1 MSRRRRVLLTVL
13 ASFAGLVVL
22 GTVAVLVLTGTDWG
36 RERVRRMVVNALESK
51 AHGRVH
57 LGRVSGNLLKGITF
71 HNFVITDGAGAP
83 FIAVERMSARYKIL
97 RLLKKRVELDDVFLV
112 RPVIVLDRPPE
123 GRWNYKR
130 IFPDDTLPVS
140 KDTTRGWGD
149 WLVFTDVTVVD
160 GRLMVKSP
168 WRPGSK
174 LAPSA
179 QAEETREALSGE
191 GRLLVVNAPPPFKGY
206 QKIVELRTVNAK
218 MPMVRLADAQL
229 ATRLIV
235 VSAMSTTALPFRPP
249 AAELRNVVGRFEF
262 TGDSVWWRGAQ
273 VTMPGSQMS
282 GDGAYVFDN
291 GDMWITALGRPVAL
305 ADMRWLYPRLPAN
318 GGGPVDVA
326 LRWDEDRDDYRV
338 RNMDIRIGAQRVRGH
353 AGVTLADTFS
363 IHSTDV
369 RVANLDTRLI
379 EQVVPQFE
387 SPRRGTLNGHAK
399 LQGGKHALRVEGEMA
414 FTDPISGTSRL
425 AAIGEVGFLGDGGDD
440 GIRARNLR
448 LRLLPVQ
455 VDLARI
461 IEPDLPIGG
470 TVSGTATLNGDT
482 RTRLRAVADLTHV
495 DRGGLSRVTGRGDFR
510 LTGAK
515 WFDLDARLH
524 PLSLATAGRFAP
536 EAGLRGSASGPI
548 RLTGTLGN
556 LRLATNLTFAD
567 GGRVAA
573 QGRLDL
579 QGQIGYDLTATTRAL
594 NLSAFLA
601 SGPVTSFNG
610 GVSARGTGSDPAT
623 MRVAVAADLVSSRV
637 REYGVDSASL
647 RVNIAN
653 GLLSIAR
660 AHAVGYGAVADVQGT
675 FGLTA
680 GRSGELAYTLS
691 VDSLG
696 VLNPFLPRNPSDTG
710 QVRPRPGILAER
722 VRRARADSARI
733 AVATEVER
741 AVTGAPPPRL
751 VVDTPRVIRRDDVAG
766 SLYASGRLRGNIR
779 NFDLR
784 GRAAGEDVIFR
795 GNAARSFRAEYAWT
809 DARTRNSNLA
819 LAFQGDSVTV
829 AGFQLDTLDTRL
841 SYQAPNGR
849 IELLARQGPARDY
862 ALRGNFVLH
871 DQHNELHVSDVTLR
885 FDTTRWTMPRP
896 ATVRWGGRGIEVD
909 NVELVSGPTSRIFVD
924 GLLPT
929 EGTANLRVAVND
941 LPVSNITDLLQTD
954 LETSGLLTLEGRLR
968 GTLSSPRFEGAA
980 AIVDARYRGGAI
992 PNLRTTFRYA
1002 DQQLTLRGDAM
1013 RLTGGPVATV
1023 DATLPINL
1031 AITNVSGPR
1040 LLDRPMRVD
1049 LVGDSLPLDLLPRF
1063 SDAISDLSGRA
1074 VGRVALRGTLQRPTL
1089 VGAVAVRDGAVRI
1102 NPLGIDVREINGAVR
1117 MSGDSVVI
1125 DSLVGRSK
1133 GLIRLSG
1140 GLGVGNWRE
1149 PSFNLFLVAND
1160 AEVMDNDRG
1169 FLHVDAGLRLTGPFR
1184 DPYASGQVTLLHG
1197 VVYVPS
1203 GAQKRLVSAGDP
1215 AIFAVLDTAV
1225 MSDRELIPPRSP
1237 LLANLRADV
1246 DIDINRTTWVR
1257 SRDFNIEMFTEAPLH
1272 ISRRQETLALTG
1284 IVQTDR
1290 GEYEFMSKRF
1300 EVRRG
1305 AATFIGTPELNPT
1318 LQLAAEYE
1326 VRLPSRPALNI
1337 QVLVGGTLQR
1347 PRVTLESDA
1356 QPPIAQTDLLSF
1368 LAFGTESQSLLAIAG
1383 SALTA
1388 GGSGSGAQTLSG
1400 VGSVAARRLAAVAL
1414 GVAIDEAEGEAG
1426 RDLGVDVINIRPA
1439 DIPEFNASSNWV
1451 EFVLA
1456 TELEAGKYI
1465 NPNTFVAFQG
1475 SPSFIQR
1482 GSGCKAP
1489 PGLRLEHRTSK
1500 GYRLET
1506 SFEPRFLLKPPTLAQ
1521 PVGATNNCSNL
1532 ITATGAFGVLVFRE
1546 WRF

>member
-1 MSRRRRVLLTVL
+1 MTL
-13 ASFAGLVVL
+13 AL
-22 GTVAVLVLTGTDWG
+22 VAVLVLTGTDWG
-36 RERVRRMVVNALESK
+36 RERVRRMIVSAVESK

-57 LGRVSGNLLKGITF
+57 LGRVTGNLLKGITF
-71 HNFVITDGAGAP
+71 HNFVITDSAGAP
-83 FIAVERMSARYKIL
+83 FVAVERMSARYKVL
-97 RLLKKRVELDDVFLV
+97 RFLKKRIELDDVFLV

-140 KDTTRGWGD
+140 QDTTRGWGD
-149 WLVFTDVTVVD
+149 WLLFTDVTVVD
-160 GRLMVKSP
+160 GRVMVRSP

-174 LAPSA
+174 LAPSE

-191 GRLLVVNAPPPFKGY
+191 GRLLVVNAPPPFRGY
-206 QKIVELRTVNAK
+206 QKVVELRTINAK
-218 MPMVRLADAQL
+218 MPMIRLADPAL
-229 ATRLIV
+229 ATRLIQV
-235 VSAMSTTALPFRPP
+235 ASMSTTALPFRPP

-262 TGDSVWWRGAQ
+262 TGDSLWWRGVR

-291 GDMWITALGRPVAL
+291 GDMWIAALGRPVAL
-305 ADMRWLYPRLPAN
+305 ADMRWLYTRLPSN
-318 GGGPVDVA
+318 GGGPLDVA
-326 LRWDEDRDDYRV
+326 LRWGQDRDDYVV
-338 RNMDIRIGAQRVRGH
+338 RAMDIRVGAQRIRGN
-353 AGVTLADTFS
+353 AGVTLADTFT
-363 IHSTDV
+363 IHSTDI

-387 SPRRGTLNGHAK
+387 SPRRGTLGGRAK
-399 LQGGKHALRVEGEMA
+399 LQGGKHALRVDGEIA
-414 FTDPISGTSRL
+414 FTDPLSGTSRL

-482 RTRLRAVADLTHV
+482 RSRLTTVADLTHV
-495 DRGGLSRVTGRGDFR
+495 DRGALSRVTGRGDVR
-510 LTGAK
+510 LTGAR
-515 WFDLDARLH
+515 WFDVDARLH

-536 EAGLRGSASGPI
+536 DAGLRGSASGPI
-548 RLTGTLGN
+548 RLTGTLDN
-556 LRLATNLTFAD
+556 LRIATNLTFAD
-567 GGRVAA
+567 GGSVAA
-573 QGRLDL
+573 NGRLDL
-579 QGQIGYDLTATTRAL
+579 QGQIGYDLAATTRRL

-610 GVSARGTGSDPAT
+610 GISARGTGSDPTT
-623 MRVAVAADLVSSRV
+623 MRVALAADLVSSRV
-637 REYGVDSASL
+637 RDYGVDSASL

-653 GLLSIAR
+653 GMLSIAR
-660 AHAVGYGAVADVQGT
+660 AHAVGYGAVADVRGT
-675 FGLTA
+675 FGLAA
-680 GRSGELAYTLS
+680 GRSGELAYTVA

-696 VLNPFLPRNPSDTG
+696 VLNPFIPRDPSDTG
-710 QVRPRPGILAER
+710 RVRPRPGILAER

-741 AVTGAPPPRL
+741 AVTGGPPPRL
-751 VVDTPRVIRRDDVAG
+751 VVDTPRVIPRDTIAG
-766 SLYASGRLRGNIR
+766 SLYASGTLRGNIH

-784 GRAAGEDVIFR
+784 GRAAGEELVFR

-809 DARTRNSNLA
+809 DARTRNSNMA
-819 LAFQGDSVTV
+819 VAFQGDSVSV
-829 AGFQLDTLDTRL
+829 AGFEFDTLDARL
-841 SYQAPNGR
+841 SYQAPRGR
-849 IELLARQGPARDY
+849 VELLARQGPQRDY
-862 ALRGNFVLH
+862 SVRGNFVLH
-871 DQHNELHVSDVTLR
+871 DEHNELHVSDVTLR

-896 ATVRWGGRGIEVD
+896 AAVRWGRRGVEVD
-909 NVELVSGPTSRIFVD
+909 NVELVSGATSRIFVD

-929 EGTANLRVAVND
+929 EGSANLRVAVND
-941 LPVSNITDLLQTD
+941 LQISNIADLIQTD
-954 LETSGLLTLEGRLR
+954 VETSGLLTLEGRLT
-968 GTLSSPRFEGAA
+968 GTLRSPRFDGAA
-980 AIVDARYRGGAI
+980 AVVDAQYRGGPI

-1002 DQQLTLRGDAM
+1002 NQQLTLRGDAM
-1013 RLTGGPVATV
+1013 RLTGTPLATV

-1031 AITNVSGPR
+1031 AITDVSGPR
-1040 LLDRPMRVD
+1040 LLDRPMTVD
-1049 LVGDSLPLDLLPRF
+1049 IAGDSLPLDLLPRF
-1063 SDAISDLSGRA
+1063 TDAISDLSGRA
-1074 VGRVALRGTLQRPTL
+1074 IGRIALRGTLQRPTL
-1089 VGAVAVRDGAVRI
+1089 VGAVAVRDAAVRI

-1117 MSGDSVVI
+1117 MAGDTVVI

-1133 GLIRLSG
+1133 GLIRVSG

-1160 AEVMDNDRG
+1160 AQVMDTDQG

-1197 VVYVPS
+1197 VIYVPS
-1203 GAQKRLVSAGDP
+1203 GGQKRLVSSGDP
-1215 AIFAVLDTAV
+1215 AIFAVLDTSV
-1225 MSDRELIPPRSP
+1225 MSDRELLPGRSV
-1237 LLANLRADV
+1237 LLSNLRADV
-1246 DIDINRTTWVR
+1246 DVDINRSTWVR
-1257 SRDFNIEMFTEAPLH
+1257 SRDFNIEMFTESPLH
-1272 ISRRQETLALTG
+1272 ISRRAETLALTG

-1305 AATFIGTPELNPT
+1305 SATFIGSPELNPT

-1337 QVLVGGTLQR
+1337 RVLVGGTLQR

-1400 VGSVAARRLAAVAL
+1400 VGQVAARRLAAVAL
-1414 GVAIDEAEGEAG
+1414 GVALDEAEGEAG

-1439 DIPEFNASSNWV
+1439 DIPDFSANSDWTA
-1451 EFVLA
+1451 FVLG
-1456 TELEAGKYI
+1456 TELEAGKYV
-1465 NPNTFVAFQG
+1465 NPNTFVAFEG
-1475 SPSFIQR
+1475 SPSFLQR
-1482 GSGCKAP
+1482 RGGCKAP
-1489 PGLRLEHRTSK
+1489 PGLRLEHRTST
-1500 GYRLET
+1500 GYRIET
-1506 SFEPRFLLKPPTLAQ
+1506 SFEPRFLLRPPTLAQ
-1521 PVGATNNCSNL
+1521 TEENCSKQ
-1532 ITATGAFGVLVFRE
+1532 ITGTGAFGLFVFRE

>member
-13 ASFAGLVVL
+13 ASIAGLMTL
-22 GTVAVLVLTGTDWG
+22 ALVAALVLTGTDWG
-36 RERVRRMVVNALESK
+36 RERVRRMIVSALEGK

-71 HNFVITDGAGAP
+71 HNFVITDSAGAP

-97 RLLKKRVELDDVFLV
+97 RFLKKRVELDDVLLV
-112 RPVIVLDRPPE
+112 KPVIVLDRPPE
-123 GRWNYKR
+123 GRWNYRR
-130 IFPDDTLPVS
+130 IFPDDTLPVT

-149 WLVFTDVTVVD
+149 WLLFTDVTVVD

-174 LAPSA
+174 LAPSE
-179 QAEETREALSGE
+179 QAEQTREALSGE
-191 GRLLVVNAPPPFKGY
+191 GRLLVVNAPPPFRGY
-206 QKIVELRTVNAK
+206 QKVVELRTVNAK
-218 MPMVRLADAQL
+218 MPVVRLADPAL
-229 ATRLIV
+229 ATRLIQV
-235 VSAMSTTALPFRPP
+235 ASMSATALPFRPP

-262 TGDSVWWRGAQ
+262 TGDSLWWRSAQ
-273 VTMPGSQMS
+273 VTMPASRMS

-291 GDMWITALGRPVAL
+291 GNMRIVALGRPVAL
-305 ADMRWLYPRLPAN
+305 ADMRWLYPRLPST
-318 GGGPVDVA
+318 GGGPLDVA
-326 LRWDEDRDDYRV
+326 LRWDQDRDDYVV
-338 RNMDIRIGAQRVRGH
+338 RSMDIRVGAQRIRGN
-353 AGVTLADTFS
+353 AGVTLADTFT
-363 IHSTDV
+363 IHSTDL

-379 EQVVPQFE
+379 EQVVPQFD
-387 SPRRGTLNGHAK
+387 SPRRGTLTGRAK
-399 LQGGKHALRVEGEMA
+399 LQGGKHALRVDGEIA
-414 FTDPISGTSRL
+414 FTDPLSGTSRL

-461 IEPDLPIGG
+461 LEPDLPIGG
-470 TVSGTATLNGDT
+470 TVSGTATVNGDT
-482 RTRLRAVADLTHV
+482 RTQLRTVADLTHV
-495 DRGGLSRVTGRGDFR
+495 DRGGLSRVTGRGDVR
-510 LTGAK
+510 LTGAR
-515 WFDLDARLH
+515 WFDIDARLH

-536 EAGLRGSASGPI
+536 DIGLRGSASGPL
-548 RLTGTLGN
+548 RLTGTLGD
-556 LRLATNLTFAD
+556 LRIATNLSFAD
-567 GGRVAA
+567 GGGVSAR
-573 QGRLDL
+573 GRLDL
-579 QGQIGYDLTATTRAL
+579 QGQIGYDITAMTRQL
-594 NLSAFLA
+594 NLSSMLA
-601 SGPVTSFNG
+601 DGPVTSFNG
-610 GVSARGTGSDPAT
+610 GVTARGSGTDPAT
-623 MRVAVAADLVSSRV
+623 MRMALAADLVSSRI
-637 REYGVDSASL
+637 RDYGVDSASV

-653 GLLSIAR
+653 GLLSISR
-660 AHAVGYGAVADVQGT
+660 AHAVGYGAVADVRGT
-675 FGLTA
+675 FGLAA
-680 GRSGELAYTLS
+680 GRTGELAYTLS

-696 VLNPFLPRNPSDTG
+696 VLNPFIPRDPSDTG
-710 QVRPRPGILAER
+710 EVRPRPGILAER
-722 VRRARADSARI
+722 VRRARTDSARL

-751 VVDTPRVIRRDDVAG
+751 VIDTPHVIRRETIAG
-766 SLYASGRLRGNIR
+766 SLYASGFLRGNIR

-784 GRAAGEDVIFR
+784 GRAAGDGLIFR

-809 DARTRNSNLA
+809 DARTRNSNMA
-819 LAFQGDSVTV
+819 VAFQGDSVSV
-829 AGFQLDTLDTRL
+829 YGFQFDTLDARL
-841 SYQAPNGR
+841 SYQAPRGR
-849 IELLARQGPARDY
+849 IELLARQGPQRDY
-862 ALRGNFVLH
+862 AVRGNFVMH
-871 DQHNELHVSDVTLR
+871 DDHNEPHVSDVTFR
-885 FDTTRWTMPRP
+885 FDTTLWSMPRP
-896 ATVRWGGRGIEVD
+896 AAIQWGRRGVEVH
-909 NVELVSGPTSRIFVD
+909 NLELVSGATSRIFVD

-929 EGTANLRVAVND
+929 EGSADLRLAVND
-941 LPVSNITDLLQTD
+941 LQISNIADLVQTD
-954 LETSGLLTLEGRLR
+954 IEASGLLTLEGRLR
-968 GTLSSPRFEGAA
+968 GTLRSPRFDGAA
-980 AIVDARYRGGAI
+980 AVINAQYRGGPI

-1013 RLTGGPVATV
+1013 RLTGAPLATI

-1031 AITNVSGPR
+1031 ALADVTGDR
-1040 LLDRPMRVD
+1040 LLDRAMTVD
-1049 LVGDSLPLDLLPRF
+1049 IAGDSLPLDLLPRF
-1063 SDAISDLSGRA
+1063 TDVISDLSGRA
-1074 VGRVALRGTLQRPTL
+1074 VGRVALRGTLRRPTL
-1089 VGAVAVRDGAVRI
+1089 VGAVAVRDAAVRI
-1102 NPLGIDVREINGAVR
+1102 NPLGIDVREINGALR
-1117 MSGDSVVI
+1117 MAGDTVTI

-1133 GLIRLSG
+1133 GQIRVTG

-1203 GAQKRLVSAGDP
+1203 GSQKRLVSAGDP
-1215 AIFAVLDTAV
+1215 AIFAVLDTSV
-1225 MSDRELIPPRSP
+1225 MSDRELLPTQSP
-1237 LLANLRADV
+1237 LLSNLRADIDV
-1246 DIDINRTTWVR
+1246 DINRTTWVR

-1272 ISRRQETLALTG
+1272 ISRRDEALALTG
-1284 IVQTDR
+1284 VVQTDR

-1326 VRLPSRPALNI
+1326 VRVPARPALNI
-1337 QVLVGGTLQR
+1337 KVLVGGTLQR

-1368 LAFGTESQSLLAIAG
+1368 LAFGTESQGLLAIAG

-1400 VGSVAARRLAAVAL
+1400 VGNIAARRLAAVAL
-1414 GVAIDEAEGEAG
+1414 GVALDEAEGEAG

-1439 DIPEFNASSNWV
+1439 DIPEFNANSDWT

-1465 NPNTFVAFQG
+1465 NPNTFVAFEG

-1482 GSGCKAP
+1482 NRGCRVP
-1489 PGLRLEHRTSK
+1489 PGLRLEHRTGA
-1500 GYRLET
+1500 GYRIET
-1506 SFEPRFLLKPPTLAQ
+1506 SFEPRFLLRPPTLAQ
-1521 PVGATNNCSNL
+1521 SRDESCSKQ
-1532 ITATGAFGVLVFRE
+1532 ITGTSAFGLFVFRE